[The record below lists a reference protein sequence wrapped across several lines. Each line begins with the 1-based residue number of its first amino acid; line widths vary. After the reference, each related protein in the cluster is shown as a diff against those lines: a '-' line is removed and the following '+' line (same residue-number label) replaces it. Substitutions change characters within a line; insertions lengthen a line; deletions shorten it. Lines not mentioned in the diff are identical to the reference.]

1 MKKIQISFIFDSGNI
16 KVNSIED
23 YSNIRLEIRP
33 DNNSEYFQWFHFRVT
48 GAKGVPL
55 KIVLTNASKAAF
67 PDGWLNYNACV
78 SVDRKTWLRVA
89 ETSYRGGELII
100 EHTPS
105 SNCIYFSYFEP
116 YPLERHNNFLAEAA
130 THNNV
135 KLYSL
140 GESAQGRSMDCL
152 SVGNGK
158 KNIWIIARQ
167 HPGETMA
174 EWWMEGFITR
184 LLNRNDK
191 VSSELLQK
199 SKFFMVPN
207 MCPDGCFIGNLRTNW
222 CGANLNREWN
232 NASLN
237 FSPEVYWT
245 IKAMDNNKPSLCMD
259 VHGDESLP
267 YNFIAGSEGIPG
279 YTPKQAKDLEA
290 FLSSYKTASPDFQ
303 TEHGYPKDQPNSAN
317 LGMCTN
323 YTAHKY
329 KCLSVTLE
337 MPFKDNANFPNLDTG
352 WNGDR
357 SADLGASAIDAI
369 FGIIDFI

>member
-116 YPLERHNNFLAEAA
+116 YPLERHNDFLAEAA

-152 SVGNGK
+152 SAGNGK

-207 MCPDGCFIGNLRTNW
+207 MCPDGSFIGNLRTNW

>member
-33 DNNSEYFQWFHFRVT
+33 DNNSEYYQWFHFRVT

-116 YPLERHNNFLAEAA
+116 YPLERHNDFLAEAA

>member
-116 YPLERHNNFLAEAA
+116 YPLERHNDFLAEAA

-191 VSSELLQK
+191 VSSELRQK
-199 SKFFMVPN
+199 AKFFMVPN

>member
-116 YPLERHNNFLAEAA
+116 YPLERHNDFLAEAA

>member
-33 DNNSEYFQWFHFRVT
+33 DNNSEYYQWFHFRVT

-116 YPLERHNNFLAEAA
+116 YPLERHNDFLAEAA

-207 MCPDGCFIGNLRTNW
+207 MCPDGSFTGNLRTNW

>member
-1 MKKIQISFIFDSGNI
+1 M
-16 KVNSIED
+16 
-23 YSNIRLEIRP
+23 
-33 DNNSEYFQWFHFRVT
+33 
-48 GAKGVPL
+48 PL

-116 YPLERHNNFLAEAA
+116 YPLERHNDFLAEAA

-184 LLNRNDK
+184 LLDRNDK

-207 MCPDGCFIGNLRTNW
+207 MCPDGSFIGNLRTNW

>member
-116 YPLERHNNFLAEAA
+116 YPLERHNDFLAEAA

-207 MCPDGCFIGNLRTNW
+207 MCPDGSFTGNLRTNW

>member
-78 SVDRKTWLRVA
+78 SVDSKTWLRVA

-116 YPLERHNNFLAEAA
+116 YPLERHNDFLAEAA

-184 LLNRNDK
+184 LLDRNDK

-207 MCPDGCFIGNLRTNW
+207 MCPDGSFTGNLRTNW